1 MTKNPL
7 VNAVSAF
14 AYIIIVVLIM
24 QFGTKNL
31 PNNDNGLIAPIAVIS
46 LFTLSA
52 AVMGYIFGYY
62 PLLLFFDNKTKEA
75 IDLFLKTTLIFG
87 AITGGVLIIL
97 FSGLLNSI

>member
-7 VNAVSAF
+7 INAISAF
-14 AYIIIVVLIM
+14 LYIIIVVLIM
-24 QFGTKNL
+24 QFGTKSL
-31 PNNDNGLIAPIAVIS
+31 PQKDIAIITPIAAIS

-52 AVMGYIFGYY
+52 AVMAYIFGYY
-62 PLLLFFDNKTKEA
+62 PLILFFDKRRKES